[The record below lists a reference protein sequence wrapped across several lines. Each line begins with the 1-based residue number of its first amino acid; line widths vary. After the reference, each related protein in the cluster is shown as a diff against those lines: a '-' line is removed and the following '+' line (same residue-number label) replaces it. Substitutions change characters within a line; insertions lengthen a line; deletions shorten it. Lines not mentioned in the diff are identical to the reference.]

1 MGARREDTS
10 TVELKLAC
18 VDTSTF
24 TESIALVEGRTL
36 MGERLQFR
44 AKGHASGLHADLRSL
59 LSEAGWAL
67 EELDGFV
74 CGLGPGSFTGMR
86 VGLAAF
92 KGLAFALGKP
102 LCGVP
107 TPEALLADAGHGA
120 LALIDARRGEV
131 YAEGPLLR
139 EPVCLT
145 PEALIERLSSSG
157 PPPTQLIGEGALRY
171 AWRFKEAWP
180 EVIIAPPS
188 AHIPRA
194 SLLAEPALKLLASHG
209 VSAFSDPTS
218 IATLEP
224 IYVRPSDAEINYPE
238 GFPSEARLFGSP
250 KRASS
255 SSVKGGG
262 DA

>member
-1 MGARREDTS
+1 MGARRDDTS
-10 TVELKLAC
+10 TAELKLAC

-24 TESIALVEGRTL
+24 TETIALVEGSRL

-44 AKGHASGLHADLRSL
+44 SKGHASGLHADLRSL
-59 LSEAGWAL
+59 LNEAGWAL

-107 TPEALLADAGHGA
+107 TPQALLADAGEGA

-131 YAEGPLLR
+131 YAEGPLLH

-145 PEALIERLSSSG
+145 PEALIELLVSSG
-157 PPPTQLIGEGALRY
+157 LTPTQLIGEGALRY
-171 AWRFKEAWP
+171 ATRFKEAWS
-180 EVIIAPPS
+180 EVLIAPPS

-194 SLLAEPALKLLASHG
+194 SLLAEPALKQLASQG
-209 VSAFSDPTS
+209 VSALSDPAS
-218 IATLEP
+218 IAALEP

-238 GFPSEARLFGSP
+238 GFPSEARLFGAP
-250 KRASS
+250 KRATSVSS
-255 SSVKGGG
+255 QDGNH
-262 DA
+262 A